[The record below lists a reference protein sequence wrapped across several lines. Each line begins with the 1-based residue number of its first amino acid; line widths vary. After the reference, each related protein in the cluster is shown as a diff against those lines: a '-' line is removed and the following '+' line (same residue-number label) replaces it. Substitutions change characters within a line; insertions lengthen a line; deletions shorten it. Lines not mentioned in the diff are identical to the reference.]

1 MNRGGTGTQLNQ
13 YTQTANPAEYFCY
26 DADGNLIADG
36 KPTSDCN
43 TANGAWAYTWD
54 GENRLIRVEPAG
66 TPASGDKKLEFQYDY
81 RSRRVRKT
89 SYTHNGSAWIEDA
102 DLLFVYD
109 DWNVVLVLDANDSN
123 AVDRKSTWGLDLSGL
138 TGRDGTNGIHSAG
151 GISGLLAIEDVAAGG
166 GSSNSYWYF
175 YDANGN
181 VGQLIKAS
189 DQSLAAHY
197 EYDPY
202 GNAIAASGPYSAAN
216 PWRFSTKWH
225 DTELPGNVLIY
236 YGYRYYNPRLG
247 RWMNWDPIGEQGFLN
262 VLLITATRESKILE
276 ILRSSEEARL
286 FMLTNKQYWKLLL
299 KRLQGDL
306 WGIRYDSSRTTFDPL
321 YVFACNSPLVCHDAD
336 GNIAQWVASCGVGC
350 LLGGIGGFLGGIGG
364 GWQSAGCGA
373 LGGAI
378 SGCCSGVICTTFP
391 TACTAGSC
399 VCAALGNMATQMCMG
414 GFDYEDPCAW
424 ISLGFSTVMG
434 CLGGAAQEGDAY
446 LQLIA
451 FVTGV
456 DIGAITG
463 ICGAF

>member
-138 TGRDGTNGIHSAG
+138 SGNESVSGIHNAG
-151 GISGLLAIEDVAAGG
+151 GIGGLLAIEDVNAGG
-166 GSSNSYWYF
+166 GSANSYWYF

-189 DQSLAAHY
+189 DRSLAAHY

-202 GNAIAASGPYSAAN
+202 GNTITATGPYSAAN

-247 RWMNWDPIGEQGFLN
+247 RWMNWDPI
-262 VLLITATRESKILE
+262 
-276 ILRSSEEARL
+276 EEAGGLNLYESFGNAPTSRIDPDGRAL
-286 FMLTNKQYWKLLL
+286 IWSCAVCACCAGAAGISCAILCADGSGWDNPADGYLGCFSKC
-299 KRLQGDL
+299 LQAVPGAS
-306 WGIRYDSSRTTFDPL
+306 GTFDT
-321 YVFACNSPLVCHDAD
+321 ACYA
-336 GNIAQWVASCGVGC
+336 
-350 LLGGIGGFLGGIGG
+350 
-364 GWQSAGCGA
+364 
-373 LGGAI
+373 
-378 SGCCSGVICTTFP
+378 
-391 TACTAGSC
+391 ACTA
-399 VCAALGNMATQMCMG
+399 CAFKG
-414 GFDYEDPCAW
+414 
-424 ISLGFSTVMG
+424 
-434 CLGGAAQEGDAY
+434 
-446 LQLIA
+446 
-451 FVTGV
+451 
-456 DIGAITG
+456 ITKPTPKPPKKVPWEV
-463 ICGAF
+463 IKK